1 MSPYA
6 EIEEPLRLVK
16 SQEHLFDPT
25 SFRLLVSA
33 SANHPTIN
41 LIDSFPP
48 VTDEEWLAIW
58 LYQTK

>member
-6 EIEEPLRLVK
+6 EIEEPLKLVK
-16 SQEHLFDPT
+16 SQEYPSDPT

-41 LIDSFPP
+41 VIDSFPP
-48 VTDEEWLAIW
+48 VIDEKWLAI
-58 LYQTK
+58 